1 MNWLE
6 VPDYLIKLIKKEDE
20 MPQKVIHLEKV
31 INDKKLDHDIS
42 SNGHLKVDKLHS
54 FKECQRKDDSR
65 DTLSWLLILQLSML
79 QTWRKTLVLLQELLS
94 LRMS

>member
-20 MPQKVIHLEKV
+20 MPEKVIHLEKV

-42 SNGHLKVDKLHS
+42 LNGHLKVDRLRS
-54 FKECQRKDDSR
+54 FKECQRKDDLK
-65 DTLSWLLILQLSML
+65 DTSNWLLI
-79 QTWRKTLVLLQELLS
+79 
-94 LRMS
+94 

>member
-20 MPQKVIHLEKV
+20 MPEKVIHLEKV

-42 SNGHLKVDKLHS
+42 SNGHLKVDKLRL
-54 FKECQRKDDSR
+54 FKECQRRDDSR
-65 DTLSWLLILQLSML
+65 DTSNWLLILQLSML
-79 QTWRKTLVLLQELLS
+79 QT
-94 LRMS
+94 